1 MDGGTMRNRKAII
14 LGSLFAV
21 ALIAGCVGLSRKT
34 SPSPKS
40 VGILSE
46 RGKSELTKAENESAG
61 ISNAQKADVESEKM
75 QRGLSSRRT
84 ALVTGEFGKSKTTS
98 AVFSVPRKSI
108 PSTEYELLEGIHGSI
123 KPVSHL
129 RLVDSIN
136 GLHFY
141 ESTSPSS
148 PLNAVFNQATGAIG
162 IWSGELIVQGD
173 RELLEKLA
181 ADFNLEVVHQEE
193 GRAIFRAPPGFSLEN
208 DLPQFIATAAP
219 GTVAIDIKYG
229 GLRRQ

>member
-1 MDGGTMRNRKAII
+1 MRTRKAIV
-14 LGSLFAV
+14 LGSLLAV
-21 ALIAGCVGLSRKT
+21 ALVAGCVGLSRKT

-40 VGILSE
+40 VGIFSE
-46 RGKSELTKAENESAG
+46 RGKSALTKAENESAG
-61 ISNAQKADVESEKM
+61 SSDAQKVAVESEKL

-84 ALVTGEFGKSKTTS
+84 ALVAGEFGKSKATS
-98 AVFSVPRKSI
+98 AIFAVPRKSI
-108 PSTEYELLEGIHGSI
+108 SSTEYELLEGIHGSI

-148 PLNAVFNQATGAIG
+148 PLNAVFNHATGAVG
-162 IWSGELIVQGD
+162 IWTGELIVQGS

-181 ADFNLEVVHQEE
+181 ADFNLEVLHQEE

-208 DLPQFIATAAP
+208 DLPLFIATAAP
-219 GTVAIDIKYG
+219 GNVAIDIKYG